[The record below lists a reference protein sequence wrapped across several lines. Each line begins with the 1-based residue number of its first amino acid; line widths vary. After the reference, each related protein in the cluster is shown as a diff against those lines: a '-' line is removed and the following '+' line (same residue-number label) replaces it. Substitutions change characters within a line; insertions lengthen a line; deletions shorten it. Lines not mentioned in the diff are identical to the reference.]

1 MAKKLYTYCMS
12 KPYAWAKGT
21 AADIRVTVK
30 KVALEFALCNNAD
43 IAETMEAVDTV
54 SEMIGGKY
62 A

>member
-21 AADIRVTVK
+21 AQDIRVTVK

-43 IAETMEAVDTV
+43 IAEAMEAVDTV
-54 SEMIGGKY
+54 TQMIGGR
-62 A
+62 